1 MTDAPEKIFADKEF
15 GHNDWDAGTF
25 CTVNDGGTEYTR
37 TDISQDKINEKD
49 ERIEELEAACEVVSQ
64 EFEGDLWT
72 ACRKLLTKAHF
83 DFSGSYPD
91 GVQVEEFEGHMNETL
106 FEFDRA
112 EAKIAELENAL
123 AAASGTIAAM
133 RDNVAAG
140 QARNAQLQDTLQDIA
155 STGVGWTVQAARDA
169 LKSKPW

>member
-1 MTDAPEKIFADKEF
+1 MSIRDEIIDIIHKEM
-15 GHNDWDAGTF
+15 
-25 CTVNDGGTEYTR
+25 YT
-37 TDISQDKINEKD
+37 SQDG
-49 ERIEELEAACEVVSQ
+49 ELLYADDAADVILAMTEISNAQ
-64 EFEGDLWT
+64 
-72 ACRKLLTKAHF
+72 
-83 DFSGSYPD
+83 
-91 GVQVEEFEGHMNETL
+91 
-106 FEFDRA
+106 
-112 EAKIAELENAL
+112 AKIAELENAL